1 MCKFC
6 HARSGKLVESAAW
19 WAEHRSQS
27 EASRWLSGLESAIN
41 SLGDDPDRYPLAAES
56 DAFDFPLRQLNY
68 GVSRH
73 PTHRV
78 LFAVH
83 ADRVL
88 IYAVRHLAQQELA
101 LGDLV

>member
-1 MCKFC
+1 VCKFC
-6 HARSGKLVESAAW
+6 HARSGNWSSRLRGGQNIAPNRKP
-19 WAEHRSQS
+19 
-27 EASRWLSGLESAIN
+27 RWLSGLESAIN
-41 SLGDDPDRYPLAAES
+41 NLGDDPDRYPLAAES

-88 IYAVRHLAQQELA
+88 IYALRHLAQQELA